1 MQQMIIFNKNK
12 ERSVTK
18 KYTSRYKKIGWFIC
32 GLAALFY
39 CYEYLL
45 RIAPS
50 VMVADLMQ
58 TFKITAGSLGL
69 LAAMYYYAYTPLQAI
84 VGILVDYFGP
94 RRILMLAIILCA
106 IGSWLFTAS
115 HSIYVAGAGRFLIGF
130 GSAFAFVGVLKLA
143 AIWLPHKRFAT
154 FVGITTGL
162 GMLGAMIGDI
172 VMSHAVHSIGWRQ
185 LMVLGVYIGVTLLVL
200 FYFFVREHHPKNK
213 PHPSALYLPF
223 KTLYAEFLNILRT
236 RQLWLIGLI
245 GCMTYL
251 SLTVFA
257 EMWGIAFIDSAH
269 HIPNQLAARVNSFVF
284 LGWFIG
290 SPLNG
295 WLSNIICSRRKILM
309 VGSLLGTAMITIIL
323 IFPHMNLHLL
333 MLFLFLF
340 GLFSSGQIL
349 VFVMAR
355 ETVKL
360 RVAATAISFINF
372 LVMLSGIILQPLVG
386 HLLDWQWSGEMM
398 QTGVRAYSIATF
410 QKSLIIIPAFML
422 LATVLSFYLKETYKP
437 SYHF

>member
-1 MQQMIIFNKNK
+1 
-12 ERSVTK
+12 VTK
-18 KYTSRYKKIGWFIC
+18 KQTFRYKKIGWFIC
-32 GLAALFY
+32 SLAALFY

-50 VMVADLMQ
+50 VMVTNLMR
-58 TFKITAGSLGL
+58 TFHITAGSLGL
-69 LAAMYYYAYTPLQAI
+69 LAAMYYYAYTPLQAV
-84 VGILVDYFGP
+84 VGMFVDYFGP
-94 RRILMLAIILCA
+94 RRILMLAIVLCA
-106 IGSWLFTAS
+106 IGSWLFTIS
-115 HSIYVAGAGRFLIGF
+115 HSIYLAGIGRFLIGF

-172 VMSHAVHSIGWRQ
+172 VMSHAINAIGWRQ
-185 LMVLGVYIGVTLLVL
+185 LMLLGVYVGVVLLIL
-200 FYFFVREHHPKNK
+200 FYLFVREHHPKHK

-223 KTLYAEFLNILRT
+223 KTLCTEFINILQT

-269 HIPNQLAARVNSFVF
+269 HVPNQLAARVNSFVF

-295 WLSNIICSRRKILM
+295 WLSNIIHSRRKILM
-309 VGSLLGTAMITIIL
+309 VGSLVGTLMITIIL
-323 IFPHMNLHLL
+323 IFPSMNMHLL
-333 MLFLFLF
+333 MLSLFLF
-340 GLFSSGQIL
+340 GLFSSSQIL

-360 RVAATAISFINF
+360 KVAATAISFINF

-386 HLLDWQWSGEMM
+386 HLLDLQWSGEMIHH
-398 QTGVRAYSIATF
+398 GIRVYSVSNF
-410 QKSLIIIPAFML
+410 QKALIIIPVFML
-422 LATVLSFYLKETYKP
+422 LAFILSFSLKETYKP